1 MSEKETI
8 ESLKEEIEI
17 HDRNKSNKGYLPK
30 ESYNQVTYDYSK
42 EEEQAKLAHLPKKYL
57 EESENDNKHFIDP
70 LANLTPAQRKVY
82 ELRKKLETTKSVIY
96 KSVVDEHKR
105 IHQGAQD
112 EIEEKKRL
120 YKEKIKQEEE
130 EMKKQGLDPQKERLK
145 NQIAEEIKP
154 NKKDKKKDSIVKDK
168 SNTYSD
174 EHVYNS
180 YKKRVKEMEKYHN
193 SEHFK
198 KVVSNEDVKE
208 SGDSINNN
216 KYEYGKSIE
225 IPRDNIN
232 AMKQELLKNQENRRS
247 FKRKSFKEEEDI
259 NYINE
264 ENRLFNQKVSRAYD
278 KYTVE
283 TRQNLERGTAL

>member
-17 HDRNKSNKGYLPK
+17 HDRNKTNKGYLPK

-57 EESENDNKHFIDP
+57 KESENGDKHYIDP
-70 LANLTPAQRKVY
+70 LENLTPAQRKVY
-82 ELRKKLETTKSVIY
+82 ELRKKLETTKGVIY

-112 EIEEKKRL
+112 EIEEKRRL
-120 YKEKIKQEEE
+120 YKEKVKQEED
-130 EMKKQGLDPQKERLK
+130 EMKKQGLDPEKERLK
-145 NQIAEEIKP
+145 NQIADEIKA
-154 NKKDKKKDSIVKDK
+154 NKKDKKKDGPTKDR

-174 EHVYNS
+174 EHIYNS
-180 YKKRVKEMEKYHN
+180 YKKRVKEMEKFHN

-198 KVVSNEDVKE
+198 NVVSTKDASE

-216 KYEYGKSIE
+216 RYEYGKSIE
-225 IPRDNIN
+225 IPRENIN
-232 AMKQELLKNQENRRS
+232 AMKQELLKNQELRRN
-247 FKRKSFKEEEDI
+247 FKRKAFKEEEDI

-264 ENRLFNQKVSRAYD
+264 ENRIFNQKTSRAYD

>member
-17 HDRNKSNKGYLPK
+17 HDRNKTNKGYLPK
-30 ESYNQVTYDYSK
+30 ESYNQVTYDYSR
-42 EEEQAKLAHLPKKYL
+42 EEEQAKLSHLPKKYL
-57 EESENDNKHFIDP
+57 KGSENDDKHFIDP
-70 LANLTPAQRKVY
+70 LENLTPAQRKVY
-82 ELRKKLETTKSVIY
+82 ELRKKLEKTKSVIY

-112 EIEEKKRL
+112 EIEEKKKL

-130 EMKKQGLDPQKERLK
+130 EMKKQGLDPEKERLK

-154 NKKDKKKDSIVKDK
+154 NKKDKKKEVKDK

-180 YKKRVKEMEKYHN
+180 YKKRVKEMEKFHN
-193 SEHFK
+193 SGHFK
-198 KVVSNEDVKE
+198 KVTSAEDTAE

-225 IPRDNIN
+225 IPRENIN
-232 AMKQELLKNQENRRS
+232 AMKQELLKNQENRRN
-247 FKRKSFKEEEDI
+247 FKRKAFKEEEDI

>member
-1 MSEKETI
+1 
-8 ESLKEEIEI
+8 
-17 HDRNKSNKGYLPK
+17 
-30 ESYNQVTYDYSK
+30 
-42 EEEQAKLAHLPKKYL
+42 
-57 EESENDNKHFIDP
+57 
-70 LANLTPAQRKVY
+70 
-82 ELRKKLETTKSVIY
+82 
-96 KSVVDEHKR
+96 
-105 IHQGAQD
+105 
-112 EIEEKKRL
+112 
-120 YKEKIKQEEE
+120 
-130 EMKKQGLDPQKERLK
+130 MKKQGLDPQKERLK

-154 NKKDKKKDSIVKDK
+154 NKKEKKKDSIVKDK

-180 YKKRVKEMEKYHN
+180 YKKRVKEMEKFHN